1 MSDDVPNESP
11 KPRRN
16 KHRSKMTIRLPSA
29 LNTLLAVKADELGIT
44 VNELIRRRLMEASIP
59 RLANRQA
66 VTKADMAE
74 AITASTSG
82 TPDKLNATQEHF
94 RLMRLVKMLGDWFE
108 ATQEATFLLPD
119 NEIQLEGESS
129 LVKLASAIH
138 LFQLTDRP

>member
-1 MSDDVPNESP
+1 MSDDVPGEGSKP
-11 KPRRN
+11 KRN

-29 LNTLLAVKADELGIT
+29 LNKLLAVKADELGIT

-82 TPDKLNATQEHF
+82 TPDKLNAAQEHF

-119 NEIQLEGESS
+119 NEIQLEGEFD

-138 LFQLTDRP
+138 QFQLTDRP